1 MDRVHPQMEM
11 VTIEESYIR
20 EKKKKRIVY
29 ECHRKCFRVVGL
41 VGIEPDC
48 ECVIDKIL
56 SCREHN
62 LIAPSCC
69 ITQE

>member
-1 MDRVHPQMEM
+1 MDHIHPQMET
-11 VTIEESYIR
+11 VPIEESYIR
-20 EKKKKRIVY
+20 EKKKKKSVDEY
-29 ECHRKCFRVVGL
+29 HRKCFRVVGL

-56 SCREHN
+56 SCHEYN